1 MSAASRERILIVEDD
16 ANTRRSLEILLTKAG
31 YEAVPA
37 ANGAE
42 AVRIWRDFGGDL
54 VILDL
59 FMPEKDGIETIV
71 ELRAL
76 SPGIRVIAMSGGGEK
91 KRLDVL
97 GHARLL
103 GAVLTI
109 EKPFSNAAMMTMVER
124 ALKGVH

>member
-1 MSAASRERILIVEDD
+1 MSAASGERILIVEDD

-76 SPGIRVIAMSGGGEK
+76 SPGVRVIAMSGGGEK

-97 GHARLL
+97 GHTKLL

-109 EKPFSNAAMMTMVER
+109 EKPFAPAEMMQMVER
-124 ALKGVH
+124 ALRGVH